1 MNNNCV
7 YCHTNKIN
15 GKRYI
20 GITQNKPNRR
30 WQNGYGYKDRN
41 SHFYNAIKKY
51 GWENFEHIILE
62 ENLTRKEASEKEK
75 YYIRLYNTNNE
86 NYGYNITSGGDNNF
100 TRNKLT
106 EEQRINIS
114 NKTKEAMN
122 SVEIREYMLK
132 VYNSE
137 DWIRKNSEATRRQ
150 WVTSDL
156 KLRVQTANGHKVRC
170 VETDNIYL
178 SILEASRQTGLS
190 RYKITQSCQNKSYIV
205 NNTHWEYI

>member
-30 WQNGYGYKDRN
+30 WQNGYGYKNRN
-41 SHFYNAIKKY
+41 SYFYNAIKKY

-137 DWIRKNSEATRRQ
+137 DWIRKNSEATKRQ

-156 KLRVQTANGHKVRC
+156 KLRVQAANGYKVRC
-170 VETDNIYL
+170 VETGNVYL

>member
-1 MNNNCV
+1 MA
-7 YCHTNKIN
+7 
-15 GKRYI
+15 KRYI

-30 WQNGYGYKDRN
+30 WQNGYGYKNRN

-62 ENLTRKEASEKEK
+62 ENLTRKEASKKEK

-137 DWIRKNSEATRRQ
+137 DWIRKNSEATKRQ

-156 KLRVQTANGHKVRC
+156 KLRVQAANGYKVRC
-170 VETDNIYL
+170 VETGNVYL

>member
-30 WQNGYGYKDRN
+30 WQNGYGYKNRN
-41 SHFYNAIKKY
+41 SYFYNAIKKY

-137 DWIRKNSEATRRQ
+137 DWIRKNSEATKRQ

-156 KLRVQTANGHKVRC
+156 KLRVQVANGYKVRC
-170 VETDNIYL
+170 VETGNVYL

>member
-137 DWIRKNSEATRRQ
+137 DWIRKILRQ
-150 WVTSDL
+150 QGD
-156 KLRVQTANGHKVRC
+156 NGLPQ
-170 VETDNIYL
+170 I
-178 SILEASRQTGLS
+178 
-190 RYKITQSCQNKSYIV
+190 
-205 NNTHWEYI
+205 

>member
-106 EEQRINIS
+106 EE
-114 NKTKEAMN
+114 
-122 SVEIREYMLK
+122 
-132 VYNSE
+132 
-137 DWIRKNSEATRRQ
+137 
-150 WVTSDL
+150 
-156 KLRVQTANGHKVRC
+156 KLYC
-170 VETDNIYL
+170 
-178 SILEASRQTGLS
+178 
-190 RYKITQSCQNKSYIV
+190 
-205 NNTHWEYI
+205 

>member
-137 DWIRKNSEATRRQ
+137 DWIRKNSEATKRQ

-156 KLRVQTANGHKVRC
+156 KLRVQATNGHKVRC
-170 VETDNIYL
+170 VETGNVYL
-178 SILEASRQTGLS
+178 SILEAGRQTGLS

>member
-75 YYIRLYNTNNE
+75 YYIKLYNTNNE

-122 SVEIREYMLK
+122 SIEIREHMLK

-170 VETDNIYL
+170 VETGNIYL
-178 SILEASRQTGLS
+178 SILEASRQAGLS

>member
-150 WVTSDL
+150 WVASDL
-156 KLRVQTANGHKVRC
+156 KLRVQIANGHKVRC
-170 VETDNIYL
+170 VETGNIYL

>member
-137 DWIRKNSEATRRQ
+137 DWIRKNSEATKRQ

-156 KLRVQTANGHKVRC
+156 KLRVQATNGYKVRC
-170 VETDNIYL
+170 VETGNVYL

>member
-41 SHFYNAIKKY
+41 SHFCNAIKKY

-106 EEQRINIS
+106 EEQRTNIS

-122 SVEIREYMLK
+122 SAEIREYMLK

-137 DWIRKNSEATRRQ
+137 GWIRKNSEATRRQ
-150 WVTSDL
+150 WVASDL
-156 KLRVQTANGHKVRC
+156 KLRVQAANGHEVRC
-170 VETDNIYL
+170 VETGNVYL

>member
-75 YYIRLYNTNNE
+75 YYIKLYNTNNE

-170 VETDNIYL
+170 VETGDIYL

-190 RYKITQSCQNKSYIV
+190 RYKITQSCQNKSYII

>member
-137 DWIRKNSEATRRQ
+137 DWMRKNSEATRRQ
-150 WVTSDL
+150 WATSDL
-156 KLRVQTANGHKVRC
+156 KLRVQIANGHKVRC
-170 VETDNIYL
+170 VETGNIYL

>member
-30 WQNGYGYKDRN
+30 WQNEYDYKDRN

-170 VETDNIYL
+170 VETGNIYL

>member
-30 WQNGYGYKDRN
+30 WQNGYGYKNRN
-41 SHFYNAIKKY
+41 SYFYNAIRKY

-137 DWIRKNSEATRRQ
+137 DWIRKNSEATKRQ

-156 KLRVQTANGHKVRC
+156 KLRVQAANGYKVRC
-170 VETDNIYL
+170 VETGNVYL

>member
-15 GKRYI
+15 DKRYI

-122 SVEIREYMLK
+122 SVEIREHMLK

-170 VETDNIYL
+170 VETGNIYL

>member
-137 DWIRKNSEATRRQ
+137 DWIRKNSEATKRQ

-156 KLRVQTANGHKVRC
+156 KLRVQTTNGHKVRC
-170 VETDNIYL
+170 VETGNVYL

>member
-156 KLRVQTANGHKVRC
+156 KLRVQTANGYKVRC
-170 VETDNIYL
+170 VETGNIYL

>member
-106 EEQRINIS
+106 EEQRTNIS

-122 SVEIREYMLK
+122 SAEIREYMLK

-137 DWIRKNSEATRRQ
+137 GWIRKNSEATRRQ

-156 KLRVQTANGHKVRC
+156 KLRVQAANGHKVRC
-170 VETDNIYL
+170 VETGNVYL

>member
-156 KLRVQTANGHKVRC
+156 KLRVQIANGHKVRC
-170 VETDNIYL
+170 VETGNIYL